1 MRTVNRAVLLL
12 CASAFLAA
20 PAAAGEVEVSQKGK
34 AFAPGELKIKVGDT
48 VVFHNDDEITHN
60 IFSRSENAEFNLKMQ
75 PPGEDLRHTFD
86 KPGTA
91 VVRCAIHPKMKL
103 VVQVAE

>member
-1 MRTVNRAVLLL
+1 MRASRFVLSLAAAAVL
-12 CASAFLAA
+12 
-20 PAAAGEVEVSQKGK
+20 AGTAGAEEVEVSQKGK
-34 AFAPGELKIKVGDT
+34 TFQPGEVKVKVGDT

-75 PPGEDLRHTFD
+75 PPGEDLKYTFD

-91 VVRCAIHPKMKL
+91 LVRCAIHPKMKL
-103 VVQVAE
+103 VVQVEE

>member
-1 MRTVNRAVLLL
+1 MRVSRFLL
-12 CASAFLAA
+12 SLAA
-20 PAAAGEVEVSQKGK
+20 AAALAGSAGAEELEVSQKGK
-34 AFAPGELKIKVGDT
+34 SFQPGELKVKVGDT

-75 PPGEDLRHTFD
+75 PPGEDLKYTFE

-91 VVRCAIHPKMKL
+91 MVRCAIHPKMKL
-103 VVQVAE
+103 VVQVVE

>member
-1 MRTVNRAVLLL
+1 MRVSYFLL
-12 CASAFLAA
+12 SLAA
-20 PAAAGEVEVSQKGK
+20 VAALAGAAGAEELEVSQKGK
-34 AFAPGELKIKVGDT
+34 SFQPGEMKVKVGDT

-75 PPGEDLRHTFD
+75 PPGQDLKYTFE

-91 VVRCAIHPKMKL
+91 LVRCAIHPKMKL

>member
-1 MRTVNRAVLLL
+1 MRVSHFLL
-12 CASAFLAA
+12 SLAA
-20 PAAAGEVEVSQKGK
+20 VAALAVAAGAEELEVSQKGK
-34 AFAPGELKIKVGDT
+34 SFQPGEMKVKVGDT

-75 PPGEDLRHTFD
+75 PPGQDLKYTFE

-91 VVRCAIHPKMKL
+91 LVRCAIHPKMKL
-103 VVQVAE
+103 VVQVVE

>member
-1 MRTVNRAVLLL
+1 MRVSYFLL
-12 CASAFLAA
+12 SLAA
-20 PAAAGEVEVSQKGK
+20 VAALAGPAGAEEVEVSQKGK
-34 AFAPGELKIKVGDT
+34 SFQPGELKVKVGDT

-75 PPGEDLRHTFD
+75 PPGEDLKYTFA

-91 VVRCAIHPKMKL
+91 LVRCAIHPKMKL

>member
-1 MRTVNRAVLLL
+1 MRVSRLLL
-12 CASAFLAA
+12 SLAA
-20 PAAAGEVEVSQKGK
+20 AAALAGSAGAEELEVSQRGK
-34 AFAPGELKIKVGDT
+34 SFQPGELKLKVGDT

-75 PPGEDLRHTFD
+75 PPGEDLKYTFD

-91 VVRCAIHPKMKL
+91 LIRCAIHPKMKL

>member
-1 MRTVNRAVLLL
+1 MRTMNHAAVCLLA
-12 CASAFLAA
+12 CAALAA
-20 PAAAGEVEVSQKGK
+20 PAAAEEYDVSQKGK
-34 AFAPGELKIKVGDT
+34 VFAPGEIQIKVGDT
-48 VVFHNDDEITHN
+48 IVFHNDDQITHN

-75 PPGEDLRHTFD
+75 PPGEDLAHTFD